1 MERHLPISQWPETDK
16 PRERLNRLGAG
27 SLSEAELLAVLLGS
41 GTKGLT
47 AVDLGRQLLQRC
59 QGLDR
64 LGRFGAAE
72 LAAIPGVGLAKAARI
87 VAACELGRRRE
98 RPGPAVQPVVRTAQA
113 AARLVSARL
122 RDLDRE
128 AFCLVLLDNRHRVLA
143 EPLVSVGSLEQAQ
156 VHPREVFRAAL
167 SQPTAAVIVAHNH
180 PSGDPTPSE
189 ADLALTRR
197 LVAGAELL
205 GLRLLDHI
213 IVGEGVFV
221 SLAEKGQLQ
230 TSSQPHRPGES
241 PARGLRR
248 GQ

>member
-1 MERHLPISQWPETDK
+1 
-16 PRERLNRLGAG
+16 
-27 SLSEAELLAVLLGS
+27 V
-41 GTKGLT
+41 T
-47 AVDLGRQLLQRC
+47 AVALGRRLLQRC

-64 LGRFGAAE
+64 LGKYSAAE
-72 LAAIPGVGLAKAARI
+72 LAAMPGVGLAKAARI

-98 RPGPAVQPVVRTAQA
+98 RPGPSAQPVIRTAQE

-122 RDLDRE
+122 RDMERE

-167 SQPTAAVIVAHNH
+167 SQPTAAVLVAHNH

-189 ADLALTRR
+189 ADVALTRR
-197 LVAGAELL
+197 LAEGAELL

-213 IVGEGVFV
+213 IIGEGVFV

-230 TSSQPHRPGES
+230 TSSPSIRPAKS
-241 PARGLRR
+241 SNDGLCG

>member
-27 SLSEAELLAVLLGS
+27 SLSEAELLAVLLGC
-41 GTKGLT
+41 GARGLT
-47 AVDLGRQLLQRC
+47 AVDLGRRLLQRC
-59 QGLDR
+59 QGLER
-64 LGRFGAAE
+64 LGKVSAAE

-98 RPGPAVQPVVRTAQA
+98 RPGPAAQPVIRTVQEA
-113 AARLVSARL
+113 AKLVSARL
-122 RDLDRE
+122 RDLERE
-128 AFCLVLLDNRHRVLA
+128 AFCLLLLDNRHRVLA
-143 EPLVSVGSLEQAQ
+143 EPLVSLGSLEQAQ

-189 ADLALTRR
+189 ADVALTRR
-197 LVAGAELL
+197 LAAGAELL

-213 IVGEGVFV
+213 IIGEGVFV

-230 TSSQPHRPGES
+230 TSSSFHRPAKS
-241 PARGLRR
+241 PDVGLRH